1 MSECEDPKMRTYRR
15 VCPKC
20 QVIYWSD
27 ECPMCSID
35 SAVAAARREGKREG
49 LEEALTEVEA
59 FSPVWHAI
67 RARLEAS
74 E

>member
-1 MSECEDPKMRTYRR
+1 MPSEIQRY
-15 VCPKC
+15 
-20 QVIYWSD
+20 SD
-27 ECPMCSID
+27 KPGFPDLSPTEEYVLH
-35 SAVAAARREGKREG
+35 AELAAARREGKREG